1 MPNKSLNNQTMLA
14 LLIVSNQCQFLNL
27 SRKYPSDYKWR
38 FLSLSFSH
46 FLSLSTLSFSK
57 NSLFSNFSSSLLP
70 REHADRFLLAI
81 SNNGKHNDASM
92 HEDACIWGVDE
103 FLD

>member
-1 MPNKSLNNQTMLA
+1 MLA

-38 FLSLSFSH
+38 FLSLS
-46 FLSLSTLSFSK
+46 LSFSQSL
-57 NSLFSNFSSSLLP
+57 NSLILQKLSLLSNFSSSLLP

-81 SNNGKHNDASM
+81 SDNGKHNDASM

-103 FLD
+103 FPD